1 MRQIV
6 LDTET
11 TGLEPAQ
18 GHRIIE
24 VGCVELV
31 NRRQTRRH
39 FHQYINPEREIDEG
53 AFDVH
58 GISNEFL
65 IDKPRFAE
73 IAGEFLDFV
82 RDSELIIHNA
92 PFDTAFLNVELKL
105 LGPDWGRIEDYCRV
119 TDTLTMA
126 REMHPG
132 KRNSLDE
139 LCRRYEVDNS
149 QRQLHGALL
158 DAEILLDVY
167 LAMTSGQEDLG
178 LVASYAR
185 SNQASGRL
193 HAAERPPQ
201 VLMEVPEAER
211 AAHERRLDELERKSG
226 GVCLWRQAG
235 PEPQTPEN

>member
-11 TGLEPAQ
+11 TGLEPSQ

-24 VGCVELV
+24 IGCVELV
-31 NRRQTRRH
+31 NRRQTKRH

-65 IDKPRFAE
+65 ADKPHFRD
-73 IAGEFLDFV
+73 IASDFIEFI

-92 PFDTAFLNVELKL
+92 PFDTAFLNAELQL
-105 LGPDWGRIEDYCRV
+105 LGSAWGRLEDYCQV
-119 TDTLTMA
+119 IDTLAMA
-126 REMHPG
+126 REQHPG

-139 LCRRYEVDNS
+139 LCKRYEVDNS

-167 LAMTSGQEDLG
+167 LAMTSGQEALG
-178 LVASYAR
+178 LVASYGH
-185 SNQASGRL
+185 NNPLNDRL
-193 HAAERPPQ
+193 QSTERPPMR
-201 VLMEVPEAER
+201 LMEVPETAL
-211 AAHERRLDELERKSG
+211 AAHEARLDALEQRNG
-226 GVCLWRQAG
+226 GVCLWRSTAD
-235 PEPQTPEN
+235 PEHSNAE